1 MAVFPFG
8 SVWRLAPTRVVVAIQ
23 AAAGE
28 GASSR
33 GNGWAG
39 HMQWG
44 LHAKL
49 WSNQPQSEKSQGAI
63 NPRCRRAPAAVA
75 VLGAGLLL
83 LHKEAAG
90 GVPQTVSGAAL
101 PLSSMFGGP
110 PVRLSRHVFMSG
122 QAGSFPHLAGAGV
135 AALKGRL
142 TRQAGAAAVA
152 VFICQSESTG
162 GKQVGAREASWC
174 GVWELLH
181 DCGGQLATA
190 TR

>member
-1 MAVFPFG
+1 MVG
-8 SVWRLAPTRVVVAIQ
+8 SCAGTCVALVKDSI
-23 AAAGE
+23 GC
-28 GASSR
+28 R
-33 GNGWAG
+33 GLNTEF
-39 HMQWG
+39 
-44 LHAKL
+44 
-49 WSNQPQSEKSQGAI
+49 WSNQPQSEESQGAI
-63 NPRCRRAPAAVA
+63 NPRCERAPAAVA

-90 GVPQTVSGAAL
+90 GVPATVSGAAL
-101 PLSSMFGGP
+101 PLQQHVEWP
-110 PVRLSRHVFMSG
+110 PVRLSRRVFMSG

-162 GKQVGAREASWC
+162 GKQVGAREACWC

-181 DCGGQLATA
+181 DCSGQLATA
-190 TR
+190 TH